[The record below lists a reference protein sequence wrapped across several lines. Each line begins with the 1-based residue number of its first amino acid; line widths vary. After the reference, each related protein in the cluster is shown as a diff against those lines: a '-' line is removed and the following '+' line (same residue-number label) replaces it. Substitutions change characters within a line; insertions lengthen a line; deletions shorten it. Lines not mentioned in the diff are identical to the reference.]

1 MAEEAGRKADRT
13 RSSYQEMTARGLM
26 TFDELGAKLE
36 ELANTRE
43 VALQELEAIRDRRAG
58 VTGLE
63 QVRDDIVGTYV
74 SSPSDVLESLEAEER
89 HRIYHMLRLKV
100 LAGADG
106 SLTVSGISGATVFRT
121 VGRDLRL
128 DAS

>member
-43 VALQELEAIRDRRAG
+43 VALQELEENWKQSGIVARAWRGWSKSGTISSGPTSARRQMSWKALKLKS
-58 VTGLE
+58 VTGST
-63 QVRDDIVGTYV
+63 ICCV
-74 SSPSDVLESLEAEER
+74 SRCSRER
-89 HRIYHMLRLKV
+89 T
-100 LAGADG
+100 GA
-106 SLTVSGISGATVFRT
+106 
-121 VGRDLRL
+121 
-128 DAS
+128 

>member
-1 MAEEAGRKADRT
+1 
-13 RSSYQEMTARGLM
+13 MTARGLM

-63 QVRDDIVGTYV
+63 QVRD
-74 SSPSDVLESLEAEER
+74 
-89 HRIYHMLRLKV
+89 LRQ
-100 LAGADG
+100 LAVRCLGKP
-106 SLTVSGISGATVFRT
+106 
-121 VGRDLRL
+121 
-128 DAS
+128 